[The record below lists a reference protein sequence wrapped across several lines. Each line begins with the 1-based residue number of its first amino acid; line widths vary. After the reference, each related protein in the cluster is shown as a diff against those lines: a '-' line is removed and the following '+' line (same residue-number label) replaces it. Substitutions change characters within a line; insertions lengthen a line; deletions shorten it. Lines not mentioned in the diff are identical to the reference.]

1 MSFENIKILPKAFAE
16 SQFKYCSLV
25 LTWMFHGRMANS
37 KTNHVHERALRIV
50 YKNNVLSFEEL

>member
-25 LTWMFHGRMANS
+25 LTWTFHGRRENS
-37 KTNHVHERALRIV
+37 KTNHIHERALGIV
-50 YKNNVLSFEEL
+50 YKNNILSFEEL

>member
-1 MSFENIKILPKAFAE
+1 MKILPKAFAE

-25 LTWMFHGRMANS
+25 LTWMFHGRTANS
-37 KTNHVHERALRIV
+37 KTNHIHERALRIV